1 MGEHNQ
7 KRLIRKI
14 DLERFLSKLKAHPSP
29 KASLEQYTTPEAVA
43 ATVLYIAAYTFGD
56 ITGKTVLDLGCG
68 TGRLSIGAAFLGA
81 KSVVGVDIDK
91 AAIDV
96 AIQNTKNANLN
107 ADVNWLIGDVDAVAG
122 KFDTVVENPP
132 FGVQRHAADRRF
144 LAKAI
149 EVGATVYSLH
159 NHPSTRRSALNKLK
173 ANSSTQEEHSPFIQ
187 RFVEE
192 QGGKVE
198 AVFTM
203 PFVIPHMFA
212 FHTKE
217 KHEIFIDLYVI
228 RKVY

>member
-14 DLERFLSKLKAHPSP
+14 ELERFLSKVKSHPSP
-29 KASLEQYTTPEAVA
+29 KASLEQYTTPETVA

-56 ITGKTVLDLGCG
+56 ITGKNVLDLGCG
-68 TGRLSIGAAFLGA
+68 TGRLGIGAAFLGA

-91 AAIDV
+91 AAIEV
-96 AIQNTKNANLN
+96 AIQNTKNVNLN

-144 LAKAI
+144 LAKAL
-149 EVGATVYSLH
+149 EVGATIYSLH
-159 NHPSTRRSALNKLK
+159 NHPYTHSSVLNKLK
-173 ANSSTQEEHSPFIQ
+173 VNSSMQGAPSPFIQ

-192 QGGKVE
+192 HGGKIE

-203 PFVIPHMFA
+203 PFVIPHMFN
-212 FHTKE
+212 FHIKV

-228 RKVY
+228 RRT